1 MTPQTT
7 SMLMRRTRCDT
18 ARTKPIETI
27 APRNAAAFKAAD
39 EAVCPRDKSMIIVTA
54 IGSFAPE
61 EMPRTKGPAMGL
73 WKNVCSR

>member
-1 MTPQTT
+1 
-7 SMLMRRTRCDT
+7 MLMRRTRCDT

-27 APRNAAAFKAAD
+27 APRNAAAIKAAD

-54 IGSFAPE
+54 IVSCAPE

>member
-1 MTPQTT
+1 
-7 SMLMRRTRCDT
+7 MLMRLTRCDT

-27 APRNAAAFKAAD
+27 APRNAAAIKAAD

-54 IGSFAPE
+54 IVSFAPE

>member
-1 MTPQTT
+1 
-7 SMLMRRTRCDT
+7 MLMRRTRCDT

-27 APRNAAAFKAAD
+27 APRNAAAIKAAD

-54 IGSFAPE
+54 IVSFAPE